1 MKHAILE
8 DPETR
13 DIDVSIMH
21 NLSTAHL
28 YLQLKGIEKDGCL
41 PHLKRDPY
49 LEITYIPTKTTSQ
62 RIKRTRHVNCFG
74 EDSRDIDASL
84 DKFRKTTP
92 LRKNAYKLAKEIIE
106 GKMSHGLYIH
116 SGDFQIGKTY
126 LANAI
131 ANALVDNG
139 LHGSFLFTPSLARQA
154 KEFDQI
160 EHRIRNINDSD
171 FLVIDDI
178 GAEHRSPWFRNEVLM
193 PLLQHRLAYKK
204 LTIFTSNY
212 SIEDLTILYGDSV
225 DTRRLTTRILEL
237 AEVVKIDDS
246 P

>member
-1 MKHAILE
+1 MKQAILE

-13 DIDVSIMH
+13 DIDVSIIH

-41 PHLKRDPY
+41 PQLKKDPY
-49 LEITYIPTKTTSQ
+49 LEITYVPTKATIQ
-62 RIKRTRHVNCFG
+62 KNKRTKYVNCFG
-74 EDSRDIDASL
+74 EDSRDIEASI
-84 DKFRKTTP
+84 DKFRKNTP
-92 LRKNAYKLAKEIIE
+92 LRKNAYKLAKAIIDGE
-106 GKMSHGLYIH
+106 LGYGIYIH
-116 SGDFQIGKTY
+116 SNDFQIGKTY

-131 ANALVDNG
+131 VNALVDKG

-154 KEFDQI
+154 KEFNEI
-160 EHRIRNINDSD
+160 EQRIRYINDGE

-178 GAEHRSPWFRNEVLM
+178 GAEHKSSWFRSEVLM
-193 PLLQHRLAYKK
+193 PLLQHRLAFKK

-212 SIEDLTILYGDSV
+212 SIEELTSLYGDSV

-246 P
+246 A